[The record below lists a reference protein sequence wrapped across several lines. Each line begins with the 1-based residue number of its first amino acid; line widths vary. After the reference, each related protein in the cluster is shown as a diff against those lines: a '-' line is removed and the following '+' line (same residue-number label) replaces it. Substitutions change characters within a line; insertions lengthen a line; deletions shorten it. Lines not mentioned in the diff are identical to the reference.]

1 MQKKAAY
8 ILLAAFIVMQFA
20 KQVSYAECRVTNY
33 FSGSGKQCDCEK
45 ILAEKTGL
53 EKSTQLPVS
62 HQHLHIDDMYSF
74 TNLVTEKEWEITV
87 LANHSN
93 TDVNKWTNAI
103 TGSIDRPPSGTVSS
117 SIFI

>member
-20 KQVSYAECRVTNY
+20 KQVSYAECRLTNY

-53 EKSTQLPVS
+53 DQSTQQPAG

-74 TNLVTEKEWEITV
+74 ASLVTEKEWRITMA
-87 LANHSN
+87 ANYIT
-93 TDVNKWTNAI
+93 TDVNRWKNAV
-103 TGSIDRPPSGTVSS
+103 TGSIDRPPSGTVFP